1 MERNFKGVL
10 GVCFFY
16 VVLFFPNWTSAQN
29 FNKSKYEKEYFY
41 SVGLGVGNFFSEEQG
56 SDVNSKFVPTL
67 SMAFGKRMGGHFGLK
82 STVSIQPFSV
92 EKPEEPFK
100 GLSYAMDLMPS
111 VNLYKNKNQLD
122 LPKINVEFGMG
133 LGFMINYV
141 SKDYDLGELGI
152 RKFQYLEYS
161 PYIPARLAINMKF
174 KGTNTLGVEGV
185 FFNTWLGP
193 EKQTLYEIKKN
204 ANQFGQINLV
214 MRRFV
219 F

>member
-1 MERNFKGVL
+1 MERNFKEIL

-16 VVLFFPNWTSAQN
+16 VILFFPNWTSAQN
-29 FNKSKYEKEYFY
+29 FNKSKYEKQYFY
-41 SVGLGVGNFFSEEQG
+41 QVGIGAGNFFPTERG
-56 SDVNSKFVPTL
+56 SDINSLILPPISL
-67 SMAFGKRMGGHFGLK
+67 GFGKRLGGHFGLK
-82 STVSIQPFSV
+82 TNVSIQPFSV
-92 EKPEEPFK
+92 KKPDEPFR

-111 VNLYKNKNQLD
+111 VNLFKNKNQLD
-122 LPKINVEFGMG
+122 LPRLNIEFGMG
-133 LGFMINYV
+133 LGFMMNYV
-141 SKDYDLGELGI
+141 SKDFKVGEIIFKGN
-152 RKFQYLEYS
+152 YLEFS

-214 MRRFV
+214 MRRFI

>member
-100 GLSYAMDLMPS
+100 GLSYAMDLMPTL
-111 VNLYKNKNQLD
+111 NLFPNRNQLNQ
-122 LPKINVEFGMG
+122 PRINAE
-133 LGFMINYV
+133 LGIGVGYLINYV
-141 SKDYDLGELGI
+141 SKEYSIGTREFKGN
-152 RKFQYLEYS
+152 YLEFS

-204 ANQFGQINLV
+204 ANQFGQIHLV
-214 MRRFV
+214 MRRFI